1 MLLLFKGWT
10 GNDCTN
16 PCPQGFYGYGCKE
29 KCPDVVHGNKTCDH
43 VTGETLCR
51 PGYIG
56 LT

>member
-1 MLLLFKGWT
+1 MLLIFLGWT

-16 PCPQGFYGYGCKE
+16 PCPQGYYGYGCKE

-51 PGYIG
+51 PGYVG